1 MTVERIVEI
10 SYTQKTYFFLETI
23 FMSGIELDFESFL
36 TRVVCGHVDSG
47 KSTLLGYFLTFLGIY
62 TVSNEITESVHWK
75 RK

>member
-1 MTVERIVEI
+1 
-10 SYTQKTYFFLETI
+10 
-23 FMSGIELDFESFL
+23 MSGIELDFESFL
-36 TRVVCGHVDSG
+36 TRVIRGHVDSG